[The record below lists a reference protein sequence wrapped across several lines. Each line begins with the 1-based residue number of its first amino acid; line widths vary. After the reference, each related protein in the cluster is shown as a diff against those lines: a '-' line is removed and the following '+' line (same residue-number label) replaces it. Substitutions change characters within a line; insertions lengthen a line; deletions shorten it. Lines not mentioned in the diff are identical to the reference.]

1 MAERDVGSACE
12 VGADDI
18 MGTDNCQGDLVQ
30 SCSSWT
36 TEEILT
42 QKGSGGSSQV
52 KVLRESV
59 PLQIL
64 ANASFQN
71 DVS

>member
-1 MAERDVGSACE
+1 MGNTCDT
-12 VGADDI
+12 

-42 QKGSGGSSQV
+42 QKGSGVSSQV
-52 KVLRESV
+52 KV
-59 PLQIL
+59 
-64 ANASFQN
+64 
-71 DVS
+71 